1 MVTLGGRR
9 IGHGEPCFIV
19 AEAGVNHNGDLTLA
33 RQLVVAAAEAG
44 ADAVKF
50 QAFHADEVA
59 SPEAPKAGYQVRATP
74 RCESQLEMLRTLEL
88 DADALAE
95 LKALAEEHEL
105 IFLASAFDERSVEV
119 LDQLGVAAFKI
130 ASGEITNHPLLAAIG
145 ACRRPVILSSGASD
159 LEETKAAMDVLR
171 KAGALDVVV
180 LHCTTAYPAEAKD
193 ANLRALETLRDR
205 LEVPVGYS
213 DHTDGDET
221 ALAAVALG
229 ACVLEKHFTL
239 DRTFAGPDHSTSV
252 EPGDLAQMVRRIRR
266 VEAALGDGVKRP
278 GATERSNA
286 AAVRRSLAAS
296 RDIPAGSLL
305 TSAMLTALRP
315 GTGIS
320 PTRIDEVIGRRLRR
334 GLAQHQL
341 LDPTDLE

>member
-1 MVTLGGRR
+1 MVTVGGRR
-9 IGHGEPCFIV
+9 IGQGEPCFIV

-59 SPEAPKAGYQVRATP
+59 SPEAPKAGYQIRATSHH
-74 RCESQLEMLRTLEL
+74 ESQLEMLRTLEL
-88 DADALAE
+88 GADALAE

-105 IFLASAFDERSVEV
+105 VFLASAFDEQSTDA
-119 LDQLGVAAFKI
+119 LDRLGVAAFKI

-145 ACRRPVILSSGASD
+145 ARGRPVILSSGASD
-159 LEETKAAMDVLR
+159 LEETKAAIDVLR
-171 KAGALDVVV
+171 HAGAPEVVV
-180 LHCTTAYPAEAKD
+180 LHCTTAYPAAAEE

-213 DHTDGDET
+213 DHTEGDET

-239 DRTFAGPDHSTSV
+239 DRALAGPDHSTSV
-252 EPGDLAQMVRRIRR
+252 EPGDLAQLVRRVRR

-286 AAVRRSLAAS
+286 AAVRRSLAAAG
-296 RDIPAGSLL
+296 DIPAGSVL
-305 TSAMLTALRP
+305 TPAMLTALRP

-334 GLAQHQL
+334 DIARHQL